1 MAMKFINEMWGR
13 LFNAPPS
20 PEDIQLQMKEVER
33 EQKHKRRD
41 MELKDE
47 DKSRLMKDALA
58 AQKAGKRE
66 KLQDV
71 YRDLQQLEID
81 KNYIAKDLRRLSLS
95 KTALSSFL
103 RKVQS
108 LEKHHDHKSMES
120 VILRFNQSKE
130 LQRAIDSADVS
141 DEAFN
146 SMLEGVLDEETT
158 AVVGSR
164 VREDSGFA
172 AFEQAL
178 GKMTDAESGGA
189 AEEPDFSKFQHEID
203 RAIKA
208 EKSAGE

>member
-1 MAMKFINEMWGR
+1 MSFINEMWGR

-20 PEDIQLQMKEVER
+20 PEDILLQMKEVER
-33 EQKHKRRD
+33 EQKRKRRD
-41 MELKDE
+41 MELKDDE
-47 DKSRLMKDALA
+47 KNRLMKDALA
-58 AQKAGKRE
+58 AQKSGKRE
-66 KLQDV
+66 KLQDI
-71 YRDLQQLEID
+71 YRDLQQVEID
-81 KNYIAKDLRRLSLS
+81 KNYIGKDLRRLSLS
-95 KTALSSFL
+95 KTALNSFL

-108 LEKHHDHKSMES
+108 LEKHHDRKSMES
-120 VILRFNQSKE
+120 LILRFNQSKD

-146 SMLEGVLDEETT
+146 SMLEGVLDDETA

-178 GKMTDAESGGA
+178 GKMADAETGA
-189 AEEPDFSKFQHEID
+189 SEDPDFSRFQNEID
-203 RAIKA
+203 RALKA

>member
-1 MAMKFINEMWGR
+1 MSFINDMWGR

-33 EQKHKRRD
+33 EQKRKRRD

-47 DKSRLMKDALA
+47 EKNRLMKDALS

-66 KLQDV
+66 KLQDL
-71 YRDLQQLEID
+71 YRDLQQVEID
-81 KNYIAKDLRRLSLS
+81 KNYIGKDLRRLSLS
-95 KTALSSFL
+95 KTALNSFL

-108 LEKHHDHKSMES
+108 LEKHHDRKSMES
-120 VILRFNQSKE
+120 LILRFNQSKE

-146 SMLEGVLDEETT
+146 SMLEGVLDDETA

-164 VREDSGFA
+164 VREDSGFS

-178 GKMTDAESGGA
+178 GKMADAEGGA
-189 AEEPDFSKFQHEID
+189 SEDPDFSRFQADID

>member
-1 MAMKFINEMWGR
+1 MSFMNDMWGR
-13 LFNAPPS
+13 LFNSPPS
-20 PEDIQLQMKEVER
+20 AEDIQLQMKEVER

-47 DKSRLMKDALA
+47 EKSRLMKDALA
-58 AQKAGKRE
+58 AQKSGKRE
-66 KLQDV
+66 KLQDL
-71 YRDLQQLEID
+71 YRDLQQVEID
-81 KNYIAKDLRRLSLS
+81 KNYINKDLRRLSLS

-108 LEKHHDHKSMES
+108 LDKHHDRKSMER
-120 VILRFNQSKE
+120 VIMRFNQSKE
-130 LQRAIDSADVS
+130 LQRAIDSAEVS

-146 SMLEGVLDEETT
+146 SMLEGVLDDETA

-178 GKMTDAESGGA
+178 GKMADAETGGA
-189 AEEPDFSKFQHEID
+189 SEDPDFSRFQNEID
-203 RAIKA
+203 RAIKS
-208 EKSAGE
+208 EKSVGE